1 MLTDKDG
8 KPLGRSEAEGI
19 MKNRSSV
26 TVSIFA
32 AMLAICALISNGNSS
47 RILNNTIAIND
58 LWGFYQ
64 AKSIKQTIAE
74 QSRNQIADNLA
85 INGASMSV
93 QIRER
98 MQGQIAE
105 FDADIARYESDPRTN
120 EGKRE
125 LMAQARR
132 LESERTVA
140 KQRSPWYGMASATL
154 QIAIVLSGTCVLG
167 LSMMLLAGSIMFGTI
182 GAALLA
188 NGYFV
193 LFQWPL

>member
-1 MLTDKDG
+1 MLISKDG
-8 KPLGRSEAEGI
+8 KPLSRSAAEGI
-19 MKNRSSV
+19 MKDLSSV

-32 AMLAICALISNGNSS
+32 AMLTICVLIGNGNSS
-47 RILNNTIAIND
+47 RVLNSTITIND

-93 QIRER
+93 QIRDR
-98 MQGQIAE
+98 MQRQITE
-105 FDADIARYESDPRTN
+105 LDADIARYESDPCTN

-132 LESERTVA
+132 LEYERTVA
-140 KQRSPWYGMASATL
+140 KQRSPWYGLATAAL

-167 LSMMLLAGSIMFGTI
+167 LSMMLLAGSIAFGGI
-182 GAALLA
+182 GAAMLT
-188 NGYFV
+188 NGYF
-193 LFQWPL
+193 LLYQWPF

>member
-1 MLTDKDG
+1 MLTGKDG
-8 KPLGRSEAEGI
+8 KTLSRSEAEGI

-32 AMLAICALISNGNSS
+32 AMLAICALISNANSS
-47 RILNNTIAIND
+47 KILNSTIAIND

-85 INGASMSV
+85 IDGAVMTI
-93 QIRER
+93 QTRER
-98 MQGQIAE
+98 MQRQVAE
-105 FDADIARYESDPRTN
+105 LDADIARYESDPQTN
-120 EGKRE
+120 EGKHE

-132 LESERTVA
+132 LEVERSTA
-140 KQRSPWYGMASATL
+140 KQRSPWYGMAAVTL

-167 LSMMLLAGSIMFGTI
+167 LSMMLLAGSIVFGTI

-188 NGYFV
+188 NGYLL
-193 LFQWPL
+193 LFQWPF